1 MEDNKGNL
9 GQLQK
14 EITRTQLILIISV
27 TILLSTGG
35 MIININSN
43 NRAFNQTL
51 QNTSELITRLY
62 SFTKKMSQEELTVYL
77 DNTVSSISNVD
88 IFSIVDK
95 SNNRIYHTNHQ
106 LINTKYEGSH
116 PDFSNM

>member
-9 GQLQK
+9 GKLRK

-43 NRAFNQTL
+43 NIET
-51 QNTSELITRLY
+51 
-62 SFTKKMSQEELTVYL
+62 
-77 DNTVSSISNVD
+77 
-88 IFSIVDK
+88 
-95 SNNRIYHTNHQ
+95 
-106 LINTKYEGSH
+106 
-116 PDFSNM
+116 